1 MNERD
6 EQGAFTE
13 TQVNRI
19 CEVIQAGFILIAAK
33 LDLQRNTGSVNIS
46 TEVALKSA
54 TDLMHKLRNRSEPST
69 ENLASQWAGSIR
81 TQPMSLHQ
89 GQGPQKNHWNE
100 RA

>member
-54 TDLMHKLRNRSEPST
+54 TDLMNKLRNRSETSM
-69 ENLASQWAGSIR
+69 QWTGSIR